1 MRDKKIYYKR
11 LDYIRVIS
19 CIMIFL
25 YHLHIIQGG
34 FLAVCT
40 FFTVSGYL
48 SCLSAL
54 KKEKFSLKD
63 YYLDRL
69 KKIYIPLLVVV
80 SITIILSTKVFNPNW
95 MNMKKET
102 LSVIFGYNNYWQL
115 SASMDYFTKHI
126 ASPFT
131 HLWFISMLMQ
141 FEILFPLIFL
151 GLKKLKEKIHRDLS
165 LLIIVILFITTL
177 TYFFYISGTNDIM
190 SVYYNSFARSFSYIG
205 GILLMIVTCFFGNK
219 LIKLLR
225 NCNRL
230 VFLIYIITLICFGI
244 FISDKSSNYALFMI
258 LTTFISMRLIK
269 YSTLRISKTRPSIIT
284 EFISKNSYEIYLV
297 QFPVIFFFDSVSMN
311 NILKTILIII
321 ITILVSALIHFIT
334 NFNVKNMIIKITKIS
349 ITVLIIIIGAIF
361 YMGEKDKS
369 VEMNELEDLLNKN
382 LKTISEKN
390 KENLEKIEQQPV
402 KEEQPPVQEETPTE
416 NNSIEITDSVSE
428 IPVVGIGDSVMLG
441 AVDALYEKFPNGYF
455 DGKVSRTILEAEDLI
470 EELKNKGA
478 LGDTLIL
485 ALANNGDY
493 RDWIC
498 EELMEYVGDRQVYWI
513 TAVLADDPEFNSRF
527 SEFAKNYPNIH
538 IVDWEAASK
547 DHPEY
552 FYADG
557 IHLKPDG
564 MYAYAEVIYNAIY
577 GN

>member
-1 MRDKKIYYKR
+1 M
-11 LDYIRVIS
+11 
-19 CIMIFL
+19 
-25 YHLHIIQGG
+25 
-34 FLAVCT
+34 
-40 FFTVSGYL
+40 
-48 SCLSAL
+48 
-54 KKEKFSLKD
+54 KD
-63 YYLDRL
+63 YYINRL
-69 KKIYIPLLVVV
+69 KKIYIPLLVIV
-80 SITIILSTKVFNPNW
+80 SITIIISTKVFNPNW
-95 MNMKKET
+95 LNMKKET

-141 FEILFPLIFL
+141 FELLFPLLFI
-151 GLKKLKEKIHRDLS
+151 GLKKIKEKIHRDLS
-165 LLIIVILFITTL
+165 FLIVAILFITTM
-177 TYFFYISGTNDIM
+177 TYFYYISGTQSVM
-190 SVYYNSFARSFSYIG
+190 SVYYNSFARSFSFIG
-205 GILLMIVTCFFGNK
+205 GILVTLIGYYFGNK
-219 LIKLLR
+219 LIKGLKYYH
-225 NCNRL
+225 RL
-230 VFLIYIITLICFGI
+230 IFLVYVLVLVGLGLFV
-244 FISDKSSNYALFMI
+244 SDKSSSYAIFMI

-269 YSTLRISKTRPSIIT
+269 YSVIKPSKNKPHPVVS
-284 EFISKNSYEIYLV
+284 FISSISYEIYLV
-297 QFPVIFFFDSVSMN
+297 QFPVIFFFDSVNMN
-311 NILKTILIII
+311 DILKTILIMI
-321 ITILVSALIHFIT
+321 ITVLLSYIIHFIT
-334 NFNVKNMIIKITKIS
+334 DFKIKNRIIKISKIV
-349 ITVLIIIIGAIF
+349 ITTIIIIFGAIV
-361 YMGEKDKS
+361 YLGVQDKAE
-369 VEMNELEDLLNKN
+369 EMKELENKLNEN
-382 LKTISEKN
+382 LKKVEEKEKTITN
-390 KENLEKIEQQPV
+390 QQPV
-402 KEEQPPVQEETPTE
+402 KEEEPPVTKQEEPVTNQESTP
-416 NNSIEITDSVSE
+416 IEITDSVSE

-441 AVDALYEKFPNGYF
+441 AIDALYEKFPNGYF

-513 TAVLADDPEFNSRF
+513 TAVLADDPEFNTKF

-557 IHLKPDG
+557 IHLKENG

>member
-1 MRDKKIYYKR
+1 MINKKVYYKR

-25 YHLHIIQGG
+25 YHLHILQGG

-40 FFTVSGYL
+40 FFTLSGYL

-54 KKEKFSLKD
+54 KKEDFSLKK
-63 YYLDRL
+63 YYHDRL

-80 SITIILSTKVFNPNW
+80 SLTIILSTKVFNPTW
-95 MNMKKET
+95 INMKKET

-141 FEILFPLIFL
+141 FELLFPLVFI
-151 GLKKLKEKIHRDLS
+151 GLRKLKETIHRDLS
-165 LLIIVILFITTL
+165 LLIVAILFITTI
-177 TYFFYISGTNDIM
+177 TYFYYISGTQNVM
-190 SVYYNSFARSFSYIG
+190 PVYYNSFARSFSFLG
-205 GILLMIVTCFFGNK
+205 GILLMILTYYFGNK

-225 NCNRL
+225 QCNRL
-230 VFLIYIITLICFGI
+230 VFLIYVIALLCFGI
-244 FISDKSSNYALFMI
+244 FVSDKSGNYALFMI

-269 YSTLRISKTRPSIIT
+269 YSTLKNSRTKPSLIT
-284 EFISKNSYEIYLV
+284 QFISNNSYEIYLV
-297 QFPVIFFFDSVSMN
+297 QFPVIFFFDSVNMN
-311 NILKTILIII
+311 GVLKTILIIV
-321 ITILVSALIHFIT
+321 ITIIVSACIHFIS
-334 NFNVKNMIIKITKIS
+334 NFNVKNMVLKITKIFVV
-349 ITVLIIIIGAIF
+349 TLIIIIGTIF
-361 YMGEKDKS
+361 YIGEKDKS
-369 VEMNELEDLLNKN
+369 IEMSELEKLLNKN
-382 LKTISEKN
+382 LKTITEKN
-390 KENLEKIEQQPV
+390 KENIEKIENQQV
-402 KEEQPPVQEETPTE
+402 KEEQPQVQEKTPTE

-455 DGKVSRTILEAEDLI
+455 DGKVSRTILEAEDVI

-513 TAVLADDPEFNSRF
+513 TAVLADDPEFNTRF